1 MVKVS
6 VSPWCLFLYFFVRNN
21 DYLCSG
27 SHFSFFIL
35 IWHLCQSVFL
45 PVVSGVLTAPEQ
57 YSYRP
62 RTVTSLNTMQRYEI
76 ILNYANIL
84 PIIFMKNFEFLRHW
98 GSSLFQ
104 FFTFDICISADC
116 QIGNFIIIYYIYN
129 IYIIYIIYNNK
140 VSYLT
145 ICGNADVKSEKLK
158 KWRTSVSQKFKVFH
172 ENNWQN
178 ICIIQNNFVPLHCIQ
193 GCNGTRAVRVLLRSG
208 KNAAYHR

>member
-45 PVVSGVLTAPEQ
+45 PVVSGVLTAVEQ

-116 QIGNFIIIYYIYN
+116 QRKGFIIYIL
-129 IYIIYIIYNNK
+129 YIIYNNK
-140 VSYLT
+140 NYNWMIT
-145 ICGNADVKSEKLK
+145 IFHLSIHPSPRQVMFSLFQKSNVKSEKVK
-158 KWRTSVSQKFKVFH
+158 NWKSSGNTQKDCLERQSSYQLNFH
-172 ENNWQN
+172 STFLARHKE
-178 ICIIQNNFVPLHCIQ
+178 
-193 GCNGTRAVRVLLRSG
+193 
-208 KNAAYHR
+208 